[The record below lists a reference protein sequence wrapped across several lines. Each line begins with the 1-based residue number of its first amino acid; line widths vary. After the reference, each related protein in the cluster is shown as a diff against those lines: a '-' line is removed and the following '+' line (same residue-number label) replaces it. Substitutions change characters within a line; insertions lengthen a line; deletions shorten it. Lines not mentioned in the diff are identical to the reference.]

1 MDNNTFCY
9 CVTGYYYDKTYD
21 YCLAQSTYG
30 GSCSQSSS
38 QCLNVNLVCI
48 NNYCICSGT
57 QYWNGTYCVDY
68 VLFSQPCT
76 ASTQCNPNDLYLTC
90 GIPPLGKLFY
100 YNQHLC
106 RTLCCIFFYDTG
118 TSQKFSKFQYKK
130 NKFSFTYAT
139 LSAT

>member
-1 MDNNTFCY
+1 MKRKVNEACNQYYDECPTNSVCRGTLMDNNTFCY

-38 QCLNVNLVCI
+38 QCLNVNLACI

-100 YNQHLC
+100 
-106 RTLCCIFFYDTG
+106 
-118 TSQKFSKFQYKK
+118 
-130 NKFSFTYAT
+130 
-139 LSAT
+139 